1 MAMNSSRGRTFDA
14 RTNQLDHMLYVLKL
28 VWRVRVKYVS
38 LPVKLHVVLSIA
50 WIKPIS
56 LAGRQSRGSKIS
68 VSSAT
73 SPSQPEIVI
82 VIQPTNFLRH
92 FQESGIPPATD
103 IPRAPAAKSPSQ
115 LEQLTAPAS
124 AVSFSAESPSQP
136 EKTSKPCGSAASD
149 AVAEGAAAP
158 ASSSETG
165 GQGTTQFPMSSTSSR
180 AAGTG
185 VPGGEWMNSTKH
197 FAHIELLF
205 WAAGLPPPPVL
216 PK

>member
-38 LPVKLHVVLSIA
+38 LPLKLHVVLSIA

-103 IPRAPAAKSPSQ
+103 IPRAPAK
-115 LEQLTAPAS
+115 
-124 AVSFSAESPSQP
+124 
-136 EKTSKPCGSAASD
+136 
-149 AVAEGAAAP
+149 
-158 ASSSETG
+158 
-165 GQGTTQFPMSSTSSR
+165 
-180 AAGTG
+180 
-185 VPGGEWMNSTKH
+185 VPFYYQSG
-197 FAHIELLF
+197 
-205 WAAGLPPPPVL
+205 
-216 PK
+216 

>member
-1 MAMNSSRGRTFDA
+1 MAMTPSGGRTSDA

-38 LPVKLHVVLSIA
+38 LPLKLHVVLSIA

-92 FQESGIPPATD
+92 FQESGFPPATD
-103 IPRAPAAKSPSQ
+103 MTRSGAVPSVGGSCFVAGAGRRRRFVALRPRAR
-115 LEQLTAPAS
+115 
-124 AVSFSAESPSQP
+124 V
-136 EKTSKPCGSAASD
+136 
-149 AVAEGAAAP
+149 
-158 ASSSETG
+158 
-165 GQGTTQFPMSSTSSR
+165 
-180 AAGTG
+180 
-185 VPGGEWMNSTKH
+185 
-197 FAHIELLF
+197 
-205 WAAGLPPPPVL
+205 
-216 PK
+216 